1 MFTYQIVHKTSS
13 TMHYC
18 NNAHTLCRLNLLS
31 QVYTTTIYTLT
42 YIQISIQISMTLL
55 MQLLSNAWQQ
65 NYAYNVFYQ
74 ITCSLYTMVFPKD
87 KLSVI
92 VTSYIKKDGLEL
104 RSQEKFLQRK
114 FPKKYSIWII
124 RFRTFCRNLS
134 MTDDKN
140 RLQNCKML
148 GLDHIT
154 RLNSTQLNSTG
165 QFSDHSASGAVVTEL
180 ASWLEWSHRLTNS
193 TQLASSVTT
202 ASHTLYAGSGI
213 VIMALRTALNANG
226 TRRSVK
232 LQISA

>member
-1 MFTYQIVHKTSS
+1 
-13 TMHYC
+13 
-18 NNAHTLCRLNLLS
+18 
-31 QVYTTTIYTLT
+31 
-42 YIQISIQISMTLL
+42 
-55 MQLLSNAWQQ
+55 
-65 NYAYNVFYQ
+65 
-74 ITCSLYTMVFPKD
+74 MVFPKD

-165 QFSDHSASGAVVTEL
+165 QFSDHSQPHVICWVGHCDHGFKDSTECKWNKKVCKV
-180 ASWLEWSHRLTNS
+180 ANKRLTAIAKHNGEP
-193 TQLASSVTT
+193 LHIFSVE
-202 ASHTLYAGSGI
+202 HLDCLYCS
-213 VIMALRTALNANG
+213 
-226 TRRSVK
+226 
-232 LQISA
+232 